1 MFLSFHLLR
10 LQMLLWNPLMKDSDC
25 NGSGSNGVEVER
37 MQWFNLLLLYGSS
50 GADEP
55 KQLREDPDRNLM
67 SNLIERVVL
76 IKLKGKWNFCYLS
89 FYL

>member
-1 MFLSFHLLR
+1 
-10 LQMLLWNPLMKDSDC
+10 MKDSDC

-55 KQLREDPDRNLM
+55 KQLKEDPDRNLM

-76 IKLKGKWNFCYLS
+76 IKLKGKWNSTCSCSYWPL
-89 FYL
+89 LGWAGRCGI